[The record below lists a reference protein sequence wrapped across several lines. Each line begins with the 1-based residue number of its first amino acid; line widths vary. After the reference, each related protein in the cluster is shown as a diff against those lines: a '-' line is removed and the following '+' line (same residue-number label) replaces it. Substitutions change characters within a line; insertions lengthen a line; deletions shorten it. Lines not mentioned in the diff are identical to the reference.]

1 MIRDLFHTPPIFKA
15 NIVLSWKPRDAKGKV
30 SIIPFFIIQH
40 LKR

>member
-30 SIIPFFIIQH
+30 SIIPFPV
-40 LKR
+40 